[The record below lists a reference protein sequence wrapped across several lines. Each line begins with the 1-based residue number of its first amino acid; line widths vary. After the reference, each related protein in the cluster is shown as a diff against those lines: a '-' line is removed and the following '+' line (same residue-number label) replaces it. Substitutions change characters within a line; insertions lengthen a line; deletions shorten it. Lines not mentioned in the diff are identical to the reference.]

1 MLEVPQGDGAGEPIV
16 LPPGSQA
23 ASHAAAP
30 APRLTVGLLNN
41 MPDAA
46 LVATERQF
54 RRLLETSGVTVD
66 LRLFSLAGLER
77 GAQAQAH
84 LDAAYAPHTALAHA
98 GLDALVVTGCEP
110 RAARLSDEPYYPVFR
125 EIVDWAARNTVS
137 TLFSC
142 LAAHA
147 AVLHLDGVERRP
159 LQAKHSGIY
168 ACAAATRHP
177 LIAGAPRVVPV
188 PHSRWNDLG
197 EADLTAAGYT
207 VLRRSE
213 EVGVDLF
220 AREGASLLVFLQGHP
235 EYDGDSLAREYRRDV
250 GRFLA
255 DERATAPVLPAHYFA
270 PEAAAHLSAFVSRG
284 GRFADYP
291 AIDPAPPL
299 QTAWQ
304 AEAARLFRAWLGEVA
319 RRTLRPSVPVSED
332 PTRYAGRPIAPDAV
346 DGLPLPFG
354 RGLG

>member
-1 MLEVPQGDGAGEPIV
+1 MLEVPQGEGRSDPIARPPEPPGV
-16 LPPGSQA
+16 RAAALPP
-23 ASHAAAP
+23 
-30 APRLTVGLLNN
+30 RLSVGLLNN

-54 RRLLETSGVTVD
+54 RRLIEAAGVPVD

-77 GAQAQAH
+77 GPQALAH

-110 RAARLSDEPYYPVFR
+110 RAARLSDEPYYPAFAG
-125 EIVDWAARNTVS
+125 IVDWAATNTVS

-147 AVLHLDGVERRP
+147 AVLHLDGIERRP
-159 LQAKHSGIY
+159 LNAKHSGLY
-168 ACAAATRHP
+168 ACAAAARHP
-177 LIAGAPRVVPV
+177 LLAGAPRVVPV
-188 PHSRWNDLG
+188 PHSRWNDLP
-197 EADLTAAGYT
+197 EPDLARAGYT

-220 AREGASLLVFLQGHP
+220 VREGASLLVFLQGHP

-250 GRFLA
+250 GRFLSG
-255 DERATAPVLPAHYFA
+255 ERPAAPVLPAHYFA
-270 PEAAAHLSAFVSRG
+270 PEAAARLAAFASARGSR
-284 GRFADYP
+284 FEAYP

-299 QTAWQ
+299 QAAWQ
-304 AEAARLFRAWLGEVA
+304 AEAVRLFRAWLGEVA
-319 RRTLRPSVPVSED
+319 RRVSRAAEPAPASSAIPSGG
-332 PTRYAGRPIAPDAV
+332 PTAPDPRPA
-346 DGLPLPFG
+346 PPFPSG
-354 RGLG
+354 TGWG